1 MPGLFITFEGG
12 EGSGKT
18 RQLKALLA
26 HLRSA
31 GRDVVE
37 TRDPGGTPIGKQ
49 IRGLLLDREHGGMA
63 PAAELLLYEASR
75 AQLVHEVIRPALLRG
90 RIVLCDRF
98 TDSTVAYQGYG
109 RGLDL
114 TLIARLNALAAE
126 GLRPDL
132 TFLLDLD
139 PAVGLARAAQ
149 RVTERQ
155 ERHDR
160 IEEEVLAFHQ
170 RVRGGYRIIAAAE
183 SGRVVVLDASR
194 GMVEIEGRIRRRVD
208 ELLRAFLHRTDS
220 GVPAAG

>member
-18 RQLKALLA
+18 TQLKTLLA

-31 GRDVVE
+31 GRDAIE

-49 IRGLLLDREHGGMA
+49 IRELLLDRENTRMA
-63 PAAELLLYEASR
+63 PVAELFLYEASR
-75 AQLVHEVIRPALLRG
+75 AQLVSEVIRPALARG

-98 TDSTVAYQGYG
+98 TDSTMAYQGYG

-114 TLIARLNALAAE
+114 DLITRLNGIATE

-139 PAVGLARAAQ
+139 PAIGLARAMQRMAQ
-149 RVTERQ
+149 RN

-160 IEEEVLAFHQ
+160 IEDEMFGFHQ
-170 RVRGGYRIIAAAE
+170 RVRAGYHTIAAAD
-183 SGRVVVLDASR
+183 GKRVIVLDASR
-194 GMVEIEGRIRRRVD
+194 GMGEIAGGIRCRLE
-208 ELLRAFLHRTDS
+208 ELLR
-220 GVPAAG
+220 PATRSPEVGTPPLG